1 MPTDISLLRK
11 IINYKTLIISV
22 SFFGVLCN
30 CVMNTV
36 SSFSCWVFWILCN
49 LYLLKDVTFFRVRSD
64 LMRCLKSFTCT
75 FTFLQHL
82 GRMQRWRDGIV
93 GFNSVQRNSRR
104 EDLMGKL
111 FSLKPS

>member
-1 MPTDISLLRK
+1 MRKHIPITETCLRALEICFSMPTDISLLRK

-49 LYLLKDVTFFRVRSD
+49 LYLLKDVTFFRVREV
-64 LMRCLKSFTCT
+64 
-75 FTFLQHL
+75 
-82 GRMQRWRDGIV
+82 I
-93 GFNSVQRNSRR
+93 
-104 EDLMGKL
+104 
-111 FSLKPS
+111 